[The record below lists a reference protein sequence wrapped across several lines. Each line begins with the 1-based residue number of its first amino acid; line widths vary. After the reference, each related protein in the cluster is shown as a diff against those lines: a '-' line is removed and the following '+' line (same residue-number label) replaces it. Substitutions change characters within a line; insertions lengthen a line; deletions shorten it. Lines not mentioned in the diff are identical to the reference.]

1 MADIADNAETAIPGA
16 ARAARGSQAKRR
28 ASPASA
34 ETAVTEST
42 PAPAAQPA
50 QRLAQAG
57 EPPRDENTL
66 DLFQDDPQHALA
78 QVLETDVRQSSL
90 NEPEQPEAAKAEVEP
105 AGVQGGKVAEA
116 AEPGEAIQVAPVA
129 ARAASRRV
137 VRAKGVAAAQSQ
149 PDGEGEGQV
158 KPELEH
164 ETALASDRSGAA
176 ALADTVATLHRAIAD
191 QHRTTTDLSRRMR
204 WLLAGVTGALLV
216 MVVAGVAQTVV
227 LARLASDA
235 SAQQQRIAQM
245 MQDQQTA
252 LADTLARLAA
262 QPAAPAP
269 ASEPAAANAA
279 SHPASSHHTPHA
291 ATHAHRVHP
300 ASH

>member
-1 MADIADNAETAIPGA
+1 VT
-16 ARAARGSQAKRR
+16 
-28 ASPASA
+28 A

-50 QRLAQAG
+50 QRLAQTG

-66 DLFQDDPQHALA
+66 DLFHDDPQHALA
-78 QVLETDVRQSSL
+78 QALETDVRQSSS
-90 NEPEQPEAAKAEVEP
+90 NEPEQPEAAKVEVEL
-105 AGVQGGKVAEA
+105 ASVQGGKADEA
-116 AEPGEAIQVAPVA
+116 TEPGEAIQVAPVA

-137 VRAKGVAAAQSQ
+137 ARAKGVAAAQSQ
-149 PDGEGEGQV
+149 PDGEGEGQA
-158 KPELEH
+158 KPEVER
-164 ETALASDRSGAA
+164 ERAPASDRSGAA

-216 MVVAGVAQTVV
+216 MVAAGVAQTMV

-279 SHPASSHHTPHA
+279 SHPASPHHTAHA